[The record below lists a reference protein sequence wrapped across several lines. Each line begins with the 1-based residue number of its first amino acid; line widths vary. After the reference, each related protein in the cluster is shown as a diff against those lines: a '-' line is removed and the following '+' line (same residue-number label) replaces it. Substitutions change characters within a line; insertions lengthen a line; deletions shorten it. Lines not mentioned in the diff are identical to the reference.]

1 MESVTSPETARHRVS
16 AYCRQLS
23 SPAAYTLTPGL
34 PTPGFTYPPA
44 SLIGYPHMVGR
55 FVPKDSPLV
64 PMIGLGADTAVLE
77 YQPVVHRLRL
87 SASP

>member
-16 AYCRQLS
+16 AYCSQLS
-23 SPAAYTLTPGL
+23 SAAAYTLTPGL